1 MKKTLLKVWDL
12 YFEGFKNM
20 KLGKVLWT
28 IILIKLFVMFCILRP
43 FFFPRYIN
51 THADGEPTEFVAG
64 ELIDRGEQTEELN

>member
-1 MKKTLLKVWDL
+1 MKKALLNVWNFYL
-12 YFEGFKNM
+12 EGFKSM

-51 THADGEPTEFVAG
+51 EHAKGEPTEFVAD
-64 ELIDRGEQTEELN
+64 ELIDRGYNELNNN